1 MDTSTLKVDS
11 TLNRVGIGTASPTGI
26 FHAANLGTAG
36 TTADNFNGYF
46 SSANRNS
53 NVYILAK
60 NTEGSN
66 LYLGDGDSNTVGAV
80 IYDHTSNY
88 MRFDVNGSEAMRL
101 NSTGLGVGASPITK
115 FQISGGSSAVYQT
128 FTNTSGAYQ
137 HAYVGNPSNALTFGF
152 SSQNGSF
159 SADEKMRIDTSG
171 NVGVGVTPSAWTI
184 KAVQV
189 VNGSIY
195 GAGNETGFY
204 GNAFYGSS
212 GWTYI
217 AAAGAS
223 GYLQNAGTHQWFTA
237 ASGAANAA
245 ITDFA
250 TAKMTLDASGNLLVG
265 KTASSTT
272 VAGSQVQPDG
282 THSAVK
288 SDGNPG
294 FFYNTTTAISGTI
307 SLFRSNGVTV
317 GSISQDGTNTAYN
330 NSSDYRLKE
339 SVQPLTG
346 GLDRVN
352 ALKPSIYKWKTNGKV
367 GEGFLAHEL
376 AEVVPFAVTGEK
388 DAVTKDGEI
397 EPQQVDLSKVVP
409 ILVAA
414 IKELT
419 ARVEALEA

>member
-1 MDTSTLKVDS
+1 MADSKITALTSIGASTDPVLDQMVIVDVSDGSMAATGTTKKVTLNNLLACSPTATLASATITGDLTVRTNKLAVTSTG
-11 TLNRVGIGTASPTGI
+11 VGCGVASPLVPL
-26 FHAANLGTAG
+26 HVETAG
-36 TTADNFNGYF
+36 TGTTAF
-46 SSANRNS
+46 S
-53 NVYILAK
+53 NVVSTFRSQAAGRDATLQFSDGTNQATISMLSGALSFGTGGA
-60 NTEGSN
+60 NTRYNIDSTGVATWFVAGS
-66 LYLGDGDSNTVGAV
+66 T
-80 IYDHTSNY
+80 
-88 MRFDVNGSEAMRL
+88 AMTL
-101 NSTGLGVGASPITK
+101 NSTGLGVG
-115 FQISGGSSAVYQT
+115 
-128 FTNTSGAYQ
+128 
-137 HAYVGNPSNALTFGF
+137 
-152 SSQNGSF
+152 
-159 SADEKMRIDTSG
+159 
-171 NVGVGVTPSAWTI
+171 VTPSAKLHINGDIRIEQSTTPVLDFYTSTTKRALIKGTSSELNINSLTSNPITFTI
-184 KAVQV
+184 DTTERAR
-189 VNGSIY
+189 I
-195 GAGNETGFY
+195 
-204 GNAFYGSS
+204 
-212 GWTYI
+212 
-217 AAAGAS
+217 
-223 GYLQNAGTHQWFTA
+223 
-237 ASGAANAA
+237 
-245 ITDFA
+245 
-250 TAKMTLDASGNLLVG
+250 DASGNLLVG

-307 SLFRSNGVTV
+307 ALFRSNGVTV

-346 GLDRVN
+346 GLARVN

-414 IKELT
+414 IKELS
-419 ARVEALEA
+419 AEVNALKNA

>member
-1 MDTSTLKVDS
+1 MLF
-11 TLNRVGIGTASPTGI
+11 GIG
-26 FHAANLGTAG
+26 
-36 TTADNFNGYF
+36 
-46 SSANRNS
+46 
-53 NVYILAK
+53 
-60 NTEGSN
+60 GS
-66 LYLGDGDSNTVGAV
+66 LRMT
-80 IYDHTSNY
+80 
-88 MRFDVNGSEAMRL
+88 L
-101 NSTGLGVGASPITK
+101 NSTGLGVG
-115 FQISGGSSAVYQT
+115 
-128 FTNTSGAYQ
+128 
-137 HAYVGNPSNALTFGF
+137 
-152 SSQNGSF
+152 
-159 SADEKMRIDTSG
+159 
-171 NVGVGVTPSAWTI
+171 VTPSAKLHINGDIRIEQSTTPVLDFYTSTTKRALIKGTSSELNINSLTSNPITFTI
-184 KAVQV
+184 DTTERAR
-189 VNGSIY
+189 I
-195 GAGNETGFY
+195 
-204 GNAFYGSS
+204 
-212 GWTYI
+212 
-217 AAAGAS
+217 
-223 GYLQNAGTHQWFTA
+223 
-237 ASGAANAA
+237 
-245 ITDFA
+245 
-250 TAKMTLDASGNLLVG
+250 DASGNLLVG

-307 SLFRSNGVTV
+307 ALFRSNGVTV

-346 GLDRVN
+346 GLARVN

-414 IKELT
+414 IKELS
-419 ARVEALEA
+419 AEVNALKNA